1 MFFFYIYFFA
11 AEVTLSAHSN
21 NLLKMSF
28 AILGPF
34 VVISIL
40 AYIAIYF
47 IRRTHRKRLEYSRA
61 KQDPDAYLVNDELLR
76 VTSAGDSTLRV
87 NKK

>member
-1 MFFFYIYFFA
+1 M
-11 AEVTLSAHSN
+11 T
-21 NLLKMSF
+21 F

-47 IRRTHRKRLEYSRA
+47 IRRTHRKRLEYSRS
-61 KQDPDAYLVNDELLR
+61 KQDPDSYLVNDELLR

-87 NKK
+87 YIYKLLAYLMLKLIFL